1 MSNKDYR
8 ELQISS
14 SQLVIIFLAIIILG
28 VIIFLLGISV
38 GKKQSDIVLASQA
51 QTQMGAESIT
61 QEEAVPVDKPE
72 EKAAQARSPEETK
85 IATPKAPAKKTEPQ
99 TANWFVQVGAF
110 QNNQGAQAFAEKFKK
125 DGYNAIVLSPSS
137 SDRSNL
143 YRVRIGGYATK
154 ALADN
159 AKAQMVRKD
168 PKAAEY
174 LVIQQR

>member
-61 QEEAVPVDKPE
+61 QEDAVPVDKPE
-72 EKAAQARSPEETK
+72 EKATQASSPEETK
-85 IATPKAPAKKTEPQ
+85 IATPKAS
-99 TANWFVQVGAF
+99 ANRTTDYKLVCSSRSFSEQPGRSILCRKIQKRRIQCDCSQSKFFRQKQFVQGE
-110 QNNQGAQAFAEKFKK
+110 NWW
-125 DGYNAIVLSPSS
+125 
-137 SDRSNL
+137 
-143 YRVRIGGYATK
+143 VRNRGIGG
-154 ALADN
+154 
-159 AKAQMVRKD
+159 
-168 PKAAEY
+168 
-174 LVIQQR
+174 